1 LAAYW
6 SFGQFWGVWVIL
18 VLEFQRQHS
27 LTDSHLGLLYS
38 LLSVAA
44 ILTMLAGA
52 PRLQRLSLRASVPSS
67 LATLAIAAL
76 ALAVGPRSMLVVTFV
91 LVGIGNG
98 LIDVYV
104 NVAAQREEH
113 RTRRPVLQWLHAS
126 YALGG
131 VTGAAAAGALRTVGL
146 DHRLGL
152 AASGVALLATAWW
165 NLQSASREP
174 AAEGATSV
182 LSVSALRRSPA
193 LWIPALTVLFCFLVE
208 GSMDI
213 WSGLY
218 LREELGASPAAAG
231 AAFAAFAGSLFVGR
245 LFAAKVLFGL
255 GPRRTI
261 VIAGIGG
268 RGRRDDRRA
277 RPHDAGRGRRL
288 PRDGIRDVRGRPG
301 GVQSRGGDERRS
313 QRDRGRGDRGLHRLR
328 VVSAPSGL
336 DRRHRRPAGGDGG
349 DRAGHRRDHG
359 DRALRPIEAEAKD
372 RGVNTHIATILTVT
386 AVRLTSSHLE
396 AGRLA
401 GGEERHPSAVGPG
414 GVVLEER
421 AEPAVP
427 GLGSGI
433 VRVR

>member
-1 LAAYW
+1 MRTMERPAAEGGREPLVRSRTFPLLAAYW

-18 VLEFQRQHS
+18 VLEFQRHHS

-44 ILTMLAGA
+44 ILTMVAGA

-76 ALAVGPRSMLVVTFV
+76 ALAVGPTSMLVVTFV
-91 LVGIGNG
+91 LVGVGNG

-104 NVAAQREEH
+104 NVAAQREE
-113 RTRRPVLQWLHAS
+113 RRARRPVLQWLHAS
-126 YALGG
+126 YELGG

-146 DHRLGL
+146 

-165 NLQSASREP
+165 NLQRASREP
-174 AAEGATSV
+174 AAEGASSV

-255 GPRRTI
+255 GPWRTI

-268 RGRRDDRRA
+268 GVGGTIA
-277 RPHDAGRGRRL
+277 VLAHSTPVVAAAFLVMGFAMSAAG
-288 PRDGIRDVRGRPG
+288 
-301 GVQSRGGDERRS
+301 
-313 QRDRGRGDRGLHRLR
+313 
-328 VVSAPSGL
+328 
-336 DRRHRRPAGGDGG
+336 PAGFSLVEETSADPNAIAAVATVGYTGFVWSPPLLGWIADTV
-349 DRAGHRRDHG
+349 DLRAAMGVIVFATLGITTTGLFARRKA
-359 DRALRPIEAEAKD
+359 RE
-372 RGVNTHIATILTVT
+372 
-386 AVRLTSSHLE
+386 
-396 AGRLA
+396 
-401 GGEERHPSAVGPG
+401 
-414 GVVLEER
+414 
-421 AEPAVP
+421 
-427 GLGSGI
+427 
-433 VRVR
+433 

>member
-1 LAAYW
+1 MERSTTDDGREPLVRSRAFPLLAAYW

-18 VLEFQRQHS
+18 VLEFQRHHS

-44 ILTMLAGA
+44 IVTMLAGA
-52 PRLQRLSLRASVPSS
+52 PRLQRLSLRASVPLS
-67 LATLAIAAL
+67 LTSLAIAAL
-76 ALAVGPRSMLVVTFV
+76 ALAVGPTSMLVATFI

-104 NVAAQREEH
+104 NIAATLEER

-131 VTGAAAAGALRTVGL
+131 VTGAAAAATLRTVGL

-152 AASGVALLATAWW
+152 AASGVALLLTAWW
-165 NLQSASREP
+165 NLRRAPREP
-174 AAEGATSV
+174 AAQGATSI

-231 AAFAAFAGSLFVGR
+231 AAFVAFAGSLFVGR
-245 LFAAKVLFGL
+245 LFAAKALFGL

-268 RGRRDDRRA
+268 GIGGTIA
-277 RPHDAGRGRRL
+277 VLAHTTPVVAAAFLVMGFAMSAAG
-288 PRDGIRDVRGRPG
+288 
-301 GVQSRGGDERRS
+301 
-313 QRDRGRGDRGLHRLR
+313 
-328 VVSAPSGL
+328 
-336 DRRHRRPAGGDGG
+336 PAGFSLVEEISDDPNAIAAVATVGYTGFVWSPPLLGWIADTV
-349 DRAGHRRDHG
+349 DLRA
-359 DRALRPIEAEAKD
+359 AM
-372 RGVNTHIATILTVT
+372 
-386 AVRLTSSHLE
+386 
-396 AGRLA
+396 
-401 GGEERHPSAVGPG
+401 
-414 GVVLEER
+414 GVVVL
-421 AEPAVP
+421 ATLGITAT
-427 GLGSGI
+427 GLFAREKGTA
-433 VRVR
+433 

>member
-1 LAAYW
+1 MQRSTEEGGREPLVRSRTFPLLAAYW

-18 VLEFQRQHS
+18 VLEFQRHHS

-44 ILTMLAGA
+44 ILTMVAGA

-76 ALAVGPRSMLVVTFV
+76 ALAVGPTSMLVVTFV

-104 NVAAQREEH
+104 NVAAQREE
-113 RTRRPVLQWLHAS
+113 RRARRPVLQWLHAS

-152 AASGVALLATAWW
+152 AASGLALLATAGW
-165 NLQSASREP
+165 NLQRASREP
-174 AAEGATSV
+174 AAEGASSV

-268 RGRRDDRRA
+268 GVGGTIA
-277 RPHDAGRGRRL
+277 VLAHTTPVVAAAFLVMGFAMSAAG
-288 PRDGIRDVRGRPG
+288 
-301 GVQSRGGDERRS
+301 
-313 QRDRGRGDRGLHRLR
+313 
-328 VVSAPSGL
+328 
-336 DRRHRRPAGGDGG
+336 PAGFSLVVETSADPNAIAAVATVGYTGFVWSPPLLGWIADTV
-349 DRAGHRRDHG
+349 DLRAAMGVIVFATLGITATGLFARRK
-359 DRALRPIEAEAKD
+359 AK
-372 RGVNTHIATILTVT
+372 
-386 AVRLTSSHLE
+386 E
-396 AGRLA
+396 
-401 GGEERHPSAVGPG
+401 
-414 GVVLEER
+414 
-421 AEPAVP
+421 
-427 GLGSGI
+427 
-433 VRVR
+433 

>member
-1 LAAYW
+1 MERPATEGGREPLVRSRTFPLLAAYW

-18 VLEFQRQHS
+18 VLEFQRHHS

-44 ILTMLAGA
+44 ILTMVAGA

-67 LATLAIAAL
+67 LATLAIATL
-76 ALAVGPRSMLVVTFV
+76 ALAVGPTSMLVVTFV
-91 LVGIGNG
+91 LVGVGNG

-104 NVAAQREEH
+104 NVAAQREE
-113 RTRRPVLQWLHAS
+113 RRARRPVLQWLHAS

-152 AASGVALLATAWW
+152 AASGLALLATAGW
-165 NLQSASREP
+165 NLQRASREP
-174 AAEGATSV
+174 AAEGASSV

-268 RGRRDDRRA
+268 GVGGTIA
-277 RPHDAGRGRRL
+277 VLAHTTPVVAAAFLVMGFAMSAAG
-288 PRDGIRDVRGRPG
+288 
-301 GVQSRGGDERRS
+301 
-313 QRDRGRGDRGLHRLR
+313 
-328 VVSAPSGL
+328 
-336 DRRHRRPAGGDGG
+336 PAGFSLVEETSADPNAIAAVATVGYTGFVWSPPLLGWIADTV
-349 DRAGHRRDHG
+349 DLRAAMGVIVFATLGITATGLFARRK
-359 DRALRPIEAEAKD
+359 AK
-372 RGVNTHIATILTVT
+372 
-386 AVRLTSSHLE
+386 E
-396 AGRLA
+396 
-401 GGEERHPSAVGPG
+401 
-414 GVVLEER
+414 
-421 AEPAVP
+421 
-427 GLGSGI
+427 
-433 VRVR
+433 